1 MIKRITSK
9 DEFSKVLD
17 DIFHLFDY
25 ENENEAHNFLKY
37 NKEYIFNAFGDDGL
51 LTWNFFVWANLN
63 NENKF
68 DSIISFVNHRSEK
81 YGEEI
86 FSEYIWLSKKS
97 NMGYKLLA
105 TALKFAKEKKFKYIT
120 MNRVMKHPKSN
131 KVARFYEKM
140 GFIKD
145 AETYIAKI

>member
-1 MIKRITSK
+1 VIKRITSK

-37 NKEYIFNAFGDDGL
+37 NKEYIFNAFGDDSL

>member
-37 NKEYIFNAFGDDGL
+37 NKEYIFNAFGDDSL

>member
-1 MIKRITSK
+1 VIKRITSK